1 MSFKKKE
8 LKGGAATSIWTGAFS
23 LSSQSLLR
31 DFQS

>member
-8 LKGGAATSIWTGAFS
+8 LKGGAATSIWTGTFS